1 MKPAAWADGP
11 GLPIARAHVS
21 IGQTSRAWSGDRR
34 RHRSGRHL
42 FIHAA
47 PIASFARRV
56 CGPHAVV
63 LFSDSTITRTGVGI
77 DVIAGGQLISYGNN
91 RNNNNI
97 GAEGTATAFF
107 SLF

>member
-1 MKPAAWADGP
+1 MSRSDKHRGRGRATDGD
-11 GLPIARAHVS
+11 IAQVV
-21 IGQTSRAWSGDRR
+21 TC
-34 RHRSGRHL
+34 L
-42 FIHAA
+42 FNAA
-47 PIASFARRV
+47 PVASFARRV

-63 LFSDSTITRTGVGI
+63 LVSGSTITRNGVGI